1 MKYVKPDKKEE
12 YPEEE
17 LTGRIIGAAIEVHK
31 NLGPG
36 LLESAYQV
44 CLAREM
50 SLRKIPFEAEKQLPI
65 TYKGLSVDGG
75 YRMDFLVEGKVVV
88 ELKAVNE
95 LAPIHFAQLLTYLK
109 LTNCKVGLLINF
121 NVSIF
126 TEGGVR
132 RMAN

>member
-1 MKYVKPDKKEE
+1 MRYVKPAKQEE

-36 LLESAYQV
+36 LLDSAYQV

-75 YRMDFLVEGKVVV
+75 YRMDSLVEGKVVV

-95 LAPIHFAQLLTYLK
+95 LAPIHFAQLFTYLK

-121 NVSIF
+121 NVSIL
-126 TEGGVR
+126 TVGGVR

>member
-1 MKYVKPDKKEE
+1 MKYVKPANQED

-36 LLESAYQV
+36 LLESVYQV

-75 YRMDFLVEGKVVV
+75 YRMDFLVEGKVV

-109 LTNCKVGLLINF
+109 LTNSKVGLLINF
-121 NVSIF
+121 NVNVL

>member
-1 MKYVKPDKKEE
+1 MRYVRPDKKEE

-121 NVSIF
+121 NVSIL